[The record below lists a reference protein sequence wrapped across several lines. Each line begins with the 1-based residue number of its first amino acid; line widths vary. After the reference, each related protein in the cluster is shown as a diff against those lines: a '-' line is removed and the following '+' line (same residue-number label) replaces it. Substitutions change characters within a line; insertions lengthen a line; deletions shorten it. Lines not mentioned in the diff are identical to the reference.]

1 MNNSYNDTNYD
12 STLEALMGFLN
23 TLPKSTIKALHI
35 PSYKLMLQSASQ
47 LTALL
52 KETISQGEI
61 TIDVDQTFNLGS
73 ISVELDT
80 LTIYEPKVFADII
93 CKADNFEIYPLT
105 DGRIRLDLTFQS
117 ILKSVL

>member
-12 STLEALMGFLN
+12 STLKALMGFLN
-23 TLPKSTIKALHI
+23 TLPQSTIKALHI
-35 PSYKLMLQSASQ
+35 PRYKLMLQSASQ

-117 ILKSVL
+117 ILKSIL

>member
-1 MNNSYNDTNYD
+1 MNNSYNEINYD
-12 STLEALMGFLN
+12 GTLEALMGFLN
-23 TLPKSTIKALHI
+23 TLPNSTIKALHV
-35 PSYKLMLQSASQ
+35 PRYKLMLQSASQ

-80 LTIYEPKVFADII
+80 LTIYEPKVLADII

-117 ILKSVL
+117 ILKSIL

>member
-23 TLPKSTIKALHI
+23 TLPQSTIKALHI
-35 PSYKLMLQSASQ
+35 PRYKLMLQSASQ

-52 KETISQGEI
+52 KETMSQGEI

-80 LTIYEPKVFADII
+80 LTIYEPKIFADII
-93 CKADNFEIYPLT
+93 CNADNFEIYPLT
-105 DGRIRLDLTFQS
+105 NGKIRLEFTFQS
-117 ILKSVL
+117 ILKSIL